1 MPSYLNPNI
10 IELDAIE
17 DLAFQPID
25 ESFAFTKV
33 DFAITNFGTIKD
45 FSIVVNNF
53 EETIPN
59 VDITYEETV
68 PFSEDRLSDL
78 SGNVTYIP
86 PGYVPDTGIFD
97 PYSNLAAAD
106 YFGGGGYP
114 KDSSGNTL
122 YIPYFYLAGDRDATK
137 PPPDANNTLPNEVSF
152 GTTDTYT
159 EYDASGI
166 AVVDEYTYDR
176 REGVARDTASTI
188 SYTRAYFNK
197 NFYLVKDS
205 ERLLRGAIYNIFV
218 LELFSQMPNI
228 SNIDFTQDA
237 FRSNGLFFQNDPTAE
252 TDVSGGLMSNLSTK
266 TETGITGIKT
276 SYEIFEYWFK
286 QSTIWHRD
294 YSIVQEDATG
304 IVNFYPGDILYV
316 LYKLKLTVSRPSV
329 LGGGN
334 ANLASAAGALADEIP
349 RLVTPLSSS
358 VPLTEKNT
366 SFILGWRIE
375 PRTSYTVNVTFEWS
389 DGNAHADDNLLGT
402 MKALWDAAGIGRRNV
417 QQILTEFIAKL
428 YGIPY
433 ETINIIT
440 VTFASL
446 YINFDVMTTDVYRT
460 GDGSGQTDGQP
471 KSWSPRLDDADVAG
485 TNYANK
491 DLKVLLKDAV
501 YERALP
507 NESLIDEFGNPVT
520 FNDGTLANF
529 YQVDGIN
536 QRWTVDDIPGAH
548 DTVADAGASSTW
560 SVVELIIEPE
570 PEPEPEPESQPEP
583 EPEPEYPTDIT
594 IPSESFTNGLPT
606 HANPTA
612 VTYEINRTSY
622 VSDTNDP
629 AGQDF
634 HAILQFRLSADAS
647 GDPLIGEVLRVT
659 DASGGELI
667 KVYVD
672 DDASYGRIFK
682 FAAINSSGDDMNV
695 FPLGGA
701 ELNSSPPPADPKT
714 GAKVGNMNIYNDYF
728 LVIVIPDNLEQN
740 VTNAGSELLQGLHRR
755 GIISILERDQSG
767 IVTEFSYPTAD
778 ILTSYTFEDGLGALG
793 RDYRISNNIPRSD
806 TMNFIV
812 NPGGADF
819 NYLRLDVHFDTYTDQ
834 YGDGIS
840 TTTTQSIFEDIQG
853 YLKVGFEPFY
863 YEKSNMSKDAGA
875 LSAAGGGTQGAFV
888 HQRSTESLGDNT
900 LTMILKF
907 NSGSSSDRAA
917 SLINDEINTY
927 SAVKTWFGNHKF
939 AARYF
944 GKPEHDDADGSAAA
958 PSIHKNI
965 CSIRRSAGSE
975 LKSIRKNGLKPWESI
990 TQKSGIN
997 GKTDLDGF
1005 NPTGETGEAAFVDG
1019 VRLNMTTADSKIG
1032 ANQWANTTDWYYG
1045 GKIHKVTTAQN
1056 GGDLADDEYAIHD
1069 YIFGPNKDKESDGT
1083 TDVDLKAPVNDDKHN
1098 AGGLTD
1104 WLTKMSAWGR
1114 MFVANNET
1122 VADDIDNTDLQWNSS
1137 TDSSIFSLSAI
1148 IGENGKIT
1156 GFGCNTSHKQTY
1168 GWHTAFQRSA
1178 YFTQPHAFQDGL
1190 ETDSGKVNKA
1200 DDERSIFENTVPG
1213 NYGECRFLN
1222 PGFKAKDG
1230 SECDF
1235 LVDSVAQAYYPSVT
1249 INNGSDRDDNLVLA
1263 PPLFIQQRSGLVLT
1277 NEGYGGLARREQNEM
1292 YRNWFNVMN
1301 NTVNLAQVQDA
1312 AADAEPETRDSA
1324 QVSDNSSI
1332 DKIYTE
1338 TLADNTDYIVVIRVG
1353 GTGKTNHDATLT
1365 KSDTENLTWSFQVY
1379 DDEGVLKLQSH
1390 VEDGWTDDISG
1401 NGVAVCGPQKL
1412 MVPSKERVSV
1422 PDDLVDAFVEE
1433 IDGENFRL
1441 VHGADYNPGMSNPAR
1456 SVHAGAGVDPST
1468 DALTLEADA
1477 GYNAP
1482 PIIGYGFPEFIPCN
1496 EYDIIINNGNLNTL
1510 TDKDMMLDDTTN
1522 TSLNAN
1528 GASGSADL
1536 HVYGAD
1542 PSETG
1547 KPDFNYSSDDRDFS
1561 NAVSSAPAN
1570 WWKSDNIGVTYKNLE
1585 VFDNN
1590 LTDEQ
1595 VSDFITKKLT

>member
-68 PFSEDRLSDL
+68 PFSEDRLSDP

-97 PYSNLAAAD
+97 PDDAD
-106 YFGGGGYP
+106 AVDGYYTQTGYP

-122 YIPYFYLAGDRDATK
+122 YIPYFYLAGDRDADL
-137 PPPDANNTLPNEVSF
+137 PPDANNSLPDEVRF

-159 EYDASGI
+159 SDNGNVYDLNRTEPVA
-166 AVVDEYTYDR
+166 DR
-176 REGVARDTASTI
+176 GQDASTI

-266 TETGITGIKT
+266 THTGVAGIKT

-304 IVNFYPGDILYV
+304 IVNFWPGDILYV

-329 LGGGN
+329 LGGGD
-334 ANLASAAGALADEIP
+334 ANLASE
-349 RLVTPLSSS
+349 LVTNSQFQQPLSST

-375 PRTSYTVNVTFEWS
+375 PRTSYTVNVNFEWN
-389 DGNAHADDNLLGT
+389 DNNGVADNNLLGT

-433 ETINIIT
+433 ETINILT

-446 YINFDVMTTDVYRT
+446 LINFDVMTTDVYRT

-471 KSWSPRLDDADVAG
+471 KSWSPRLDDDDVAG
-485 TNYANK
+485 TDYANK

-520 FNDGTLANF
+520 IGTEEANF
-529 YQVDGIN
+529 YDGDD
-536 QRWTVDDIPGAH
+536 QRWSVADIPGDAN
-548 DTVADAGASSTW
+548 TVAGANATSTW

-606 HANPTA
+606 YANPTA

-629 AGQDF
+629 DGQDF
-634 HAILQFRLSADAS
+634 HAILQFRLSANAD
-647 GDPLIGEVLRVT
+647 GDPLIGEVLHVT

-667 KVYVD
+667 KVYVEND
-672 DDASYGRIFK
+672 STYGSIFK
-682 FAAINSSGDDMNV
+682 FDAINSSGDGMNV
-695 FPLGGA
+695 FPLGGVP
-701 ELNSSPPPADPKT
+701 LTT
-714 GAKVGNMNIYNDYF
+714 GPLSDDGATVGKLNIYNDYF
-728 LVIVIPDNLEQN
+728 LVIVIPDDIE
-740 VTNAGSELLQGLHRR
+740 NAIVGGSAVENG

-767 IVTEFSYPTAD
+767 TVSEFSYSKAT
-778 ILTSYTFEDGLGALG
+778 LNTSARNFGTG
-793 RDYRISNNIPRSD
+793 YRIENNIPRSD

-812 NPGGADF
+812 NPDTVMKF

-834 YGDGIS
+834 YAGA
-840 TTTTQSIFEDIQG
+840 TTQSIFEDIQE
-853 YLKVGFEPFY
+853 YLKIGFEPFY
-863 YEKSNMSKDAGA
+863 YEKSNMSKNESE
-875 LSAAGGGTQGAFV
+875 LSAAGGGSQSAFV

-907 NSGSSSDRAA
+907 NSGDSNYRAA
-917 SLINDEINTY
+917 SLINNEINTY

-944 GKPEHDDADGSAAA
+944 GKPEHDDADGPAAA

-975 LKSIRKNGLKPWESI
+975 LKSIRKGGLKPWESI
-990 TQKSGIN
+990 THKSGIS

-1005 NPTGETGEAAFVDG
+1005 NPTGETTDSTWEDG
-1019 VRLNMTTADSKIG
+1019 VTLKKTGDEADVY
-1032 ANQWANTTDWYYG
+1032 ANEWATTDEWHYG

-1056 GGDLADDEYAIHD
+1056 GGDLADDQYVIHD
-1069 YIFGPNKDKESDGT
+1069 YIFGSNKDKESDGT
-1083 TDVDLKAPVNDDKHN
+1083 TTSNGLKAPVNDNKHN

-1114 MFVANNET
+1114 MFVANNDKID
-1122 VADDIDNTDLQWNSS
+1122 DDISNTDLKWNSS

-1148 IGENGKIT
+1148 IGEDGKIT

-1178 YFTQPHAFQDGL
+1178 YFTQPHAFLDGL
-1190 ETDSGKVNKA
+1190 DANDGTVNK
-1200 DDERSIFENTVPG
+1200 DIDERAIFENTVPG

-1222 PGFKAKDG
+1222 PGFNEQDPDDG
-1230 SECDF
+1230 ATFVIEG
-1235 LVDSVAQAYYPSVT
+1235 VAQAYYPSVN

-1263 PPLFIQQRSGLVLT
+1263 PPLFIQQRGPGS
-1277 NEGYGGLARREQNEM
+1277 YGRTARQEQNEI

-1301 NTVNLAQVQDA
+1301 NTVNLATA
-1312 AADAEPETRDSA
+1312 GERDSA

-1332 DKIYTE
+1332 DKSYTE
-1338 TLADNTDYIVVIRVG
+1338 TLEDNTDYIVVIRVG

-1379 DDEGVLKLQSH
+1379 DDKGVLKLQSH

-1412 MVPSKERVSV
+1412 MVPSKEHPSV
-1422 PDDLVDAFVEE
+1422 PDDLVDAFNVAVPES
-1433 IDGENFRL
+1433 NLRL
-1441 VHGADYNPGMSNPAR
+1441 ARYNPNLNNPAR
-1456 SVHAGAGVDPST
+1456 SVHDGVDSSPPT
-1468 DALTLEADA
+1468 ADDA
-1477 GYNAP
+1477 GYSAP
-1482 PIIGYGFPEFIPCN
+1482 PRIGYGFPEFIPCN
-1496 EYDIIINNGNLNTL
+1496 QYDIIINNGNLENL
-1510 TDKDMMLDDTTN
+1510 TPKDMMLETTSS
-1522 TSLNAN
+1522 SLTADGSGGSPNIQDY
-1528 GASGSADL
+1528 GVPGSADNY
-1536 HVYGAD
+1536 V
-1542 PSETG
+1542 PSI
-1547 KPDFNYSSDDRDFS
+1547 DYSSDDQNF
-1561 NAVSSAPAN
+1561 SSAVGSSTPQD

-1595 VSDFITKKLT
+1595 VSDFIKNNLIN

>member
-68 PFSEDRLSDL
+68 PFSEDRLSDP

-86 PGYVPDTGIFD
+86 PGYVPNTGIFD
-97 PYSNLAAAD
+97 PNNADAASGYGD
-106 YFGGGGYP
+106 GGGYP

-122 YIPYFYLAGDRDATK
+122 YIPYFYLAGDRAD
-137 PPPDANNTLPNEVSF
+137 PPPDANNSLPDEVRF

-159 EYDASGI
+159 STDNGREYDLNRTEPVSERGGL
-166 AVVDEYTYDR
+166 D
-176 REGVARDTASTI
+176 ASTI

-266 TETGITGIKT
+266 THTGVAGIKT

-304 IVNFYPGDILYV
+304 VVNFWPGDILYV

-329 LGGGN
+329 LGGGD
-334 ANLASAAGALADEIP
+334 ANLASE
-349 RLVTPLSSS
+349 LVTNSQFQPLSST

-375 PRTSYTVNVTFEWS
+375 PRTSYTVNVNFEWN
-389 DGNAHADDNLLGT
+389 DNNGFADNNLLGT

-433 ETINIIT
+433 ETINILTIT
-440 VTFASL
+440 FSSL
-446 YINFDVMTTDVYRT
+446 LINFDVMTTDVYRT
-460 GDGSGQTDGQP
+460 GDGLQAGQTDGQP
-471 KSWSPRLDDADVAG
+471 KSWSPRLNDDDVAD

-501 YERALP
+501 YERGLP
-507 NESLIDEFGNPVT
+507 NGSLIDEFGNPVVL
-520 FNDGTLANF
+520 NDGPPQLLANF
-529 YQVDGIN
+529 YEADGSGGFTERWSVDN
-536 QRWTVDDIPGAH
+536 IPG
-548 DTVADAGASSTW
+548 DNRTVAAAQATSYW

-583 EPEPEYPTDIT
+583 EPEPEHPTDIT

-606 HANPTA
+606 HEVPTA
-612 VTYEINRTSY
+612 QTYEINRTSY

-634 HAILQFRLSADAS
+634 HAILQFRLSANAD
-647 GDPLIGEVLRVT
+647 GDPLIGEVLHVT

-672 DDASYGRIFK
+672 DDTSYGPIFK
-682 FAAINSSGDDMNV
+682 FAVINSSGDDMNE

-701 ELNSSPPPADPKT
+701 ELNSSAYDVAVRGVADI
-714 GAKVGNMNIYNDYF
+714 GATVGKLNIYNDYF
-728 LVIVIPDNLEQN
+728 LVIVIPNDLEQL
-740 VTNAGSELLQGLHRR
+740 VTDAGANGALLAGLHER

-767 IVTEFSYPTAD
+767 TVSEFSYPTVD
-778 ILTSYTFEDGLGALG
+778 ILTSYTNYAGPVNDWSGPALG
-793 RDYRISNNIPRSD
+793 SDYRISNDIPRSD

-840 TTTTQSIFEDIQG
+840 STTTQSIFEDIQE
-853 YLKVGFEPFY
+853 YLKFGFEPFY
-863 YEKSNMSKDAGA
+863 YEKSNMSKNESELSDAGD
-875 LSAAGGGTQGAFV
+875 GTQGAFV

-907 NSGSSSDRAA
+907 NSGDSNNRAA
-917 SLINDEINTY
+917 SLINNEINTY

-944 GKPEHDDADGSAAA
+944 GKPEHDDADGPAAA

-975 LKSIRKNGLKPWESI
+975 LKSIRKSGLKPWESI
-990 TQKSGIN
+990 TQKSGIS

-1005 NPTGETGEAAFVDG
+1005 NPTGEVSTDSTWEDG
-1019 VRLNMTTADSKIG
+1019 VTLKKTGGEDG
-1032 ANQWANTTDWYYG
+1032 VYANEWATTDEWHYG
-1045 GKIHKVTTAQN
+1045 GKIHKVTTTL
-1056 GGDLADDEYAIHD
+1056 DDDEYVIHD
-1069 YIFGPNKDKESDGT
+1069 YIFGSNKDKESDGT
-1083 TDVDLKAPVNDDKHN
+1083 TTSDGLKAPVNDNKHN

-1114 MFVANNET
+1114 MFVANNDKID
-1122 VADDIDNTDLQWNSS
+1122 DDISNTDLKWNSS

-1148 IGENGKIT
+1148 IGEDGKIT

-1178 YFTQPHAFQDGL
+1178 YFTQPHAFLDGL
-1190 ETDSGKVNKA
+1190 DADGGTVNK
-1200 DDERSIFENTVPG
+1200 DIDERAIFENTVPG

-1222 PGFKAKDG
+1222 PGFNEQDAGDG
-1230 SECDF
+1230 ATFVIEG
-1235 LVDSVAQAYYPSVT
+1235 VAQAYYPSVN

-1263 PPLFIQQRSGLVLT
+1263 PPLFIQQRSFPT
-1277 NEGYGGLARREQNEM
+1277 PTDYGRTTRQEQNEI

-1301 NTVNLAQVQDA
+1301 NTVNLATA
-1312 AADAEPETRDSA
+1312 GERDSA

-1332 DKIYTE
+1332 DKSYTE
-1338 TLADNTDYIVVIRVG
+1338 TLEDNTDYIVVIRVG

-1379 DDEGVLKLQSH
+1379 DDKGVLKLQSH

-1412 MVPSKERVSV
+1412 MVPSKEHPSD
-1422 PDDLVDAFVEE
+1422 PTDLVTAFNQIDAGLR
-1433 IDGENFRL
+1433 IDR
-1441 VHGADYNPGMSNPAR
+1441 YNPDLNNPAR
-1456 SVHAGAGVDPST
+1456 DVHDGVDSSPPT
-1468 DALTLEADA
+1468 ADDA
-1477 GYNAP
+1477 GYSAP
-1482 PIIGYGFPEFIPCN
+1482 PRIGYGFPEFIPCN
-1496 EYDIIINNGNLNTL
+1496 QYDIIINNGNLENL
-1510 TDKDMMLDDTTN
+1510 TQKDMMLETTSS
-1522 TSLNAN
+1522 SLTAD
-1528 GASGSADL
+1528 GSADSPNIR
-1536 HVYGAD
+1536 VYGDPGSAD
-1542 PSETG
+1542 EHVPSI
-1547 KPDFNYSSDDRDFS
+1547 DYSSDDQNFS
-1561 NAVSSAPAN
+1561 SAVSSTPQD
-1570 WWKSDNIGVTYKNLE
+1570 WWKSDTIGVTYKNLE

-1595 VSDFITKKLT
+1595 VSDFIKNNLIN

>member
-97 PYSNLAAAD
+97 PESDFAASGYGD
-106 YFGGGGYP
+106 GGGYP

-122 YIPYFYLAGDRDATK
+122 YIPYFYLAGDRDARK

-176 REGVARDTASTI
+176 REGAARDTASTI

-334 ANLASAAGALADEIP
+334 ANLASAAGALADEMP

-389 DGNAHADDNLLGT
+389 DGNDVADDNLLGT

-446 YINFDVMTTDVYRT
+446 LINFDVMTTDVYRT

-491 DLKVLLKDAV
+491 DLKVFLLDAV

-520 FNDGTLANF
+520 FNDGTNANF
-529 YQVDGIN
+529 YAGDETT
-536 QRWTVDDIPGAH
+536 QRWTVDNIPG
-548 DTVADAGASSTW
+548 DNRTVEAAQATSDW

-612 VTYEINRTSY
+612 VTYEINRNSY

-629 AGQDF
+629 DGQDF
-634 HAILQFRLSADAS
+634 HAILQFRLSANAD

-672 DDASYGRIFK
+672 DDTTYGRIFK

-701 ELNSSPPPADPKT
+701 PQGADSGN
-714 GAKVGNMNIYNDYF
+714 GAKVENLNIYNDYF
-728 LVIVIPDNLEQN
+728 LVIVIPNDIETLLVGKSET
-740 VTNAGSELLQGLHRR
+740 VAGANER

-767 IVTEFSYPTAD
+767 TVSEFSYPTA
-778 ILTSYTFEDGLGALG
+778 ALNNDDPPSFPNYG
-793 RDYRISNNIPRSD
+793 VNHRISNNIPRSD

-875 LSAAGGGTQGAFV
+875 LSDAGDGTQGTFV

-907 NSGSSSDRAA
+907 NSGNSANRAA
-917 SLINDEINTY
+917 NLINEEINTY

-944 GKPEHDDADGSAAA
+944 GKPEHDDADGAAAA

-975 LKSIRKNGLKPWESI
+975 LKSIRKAGPKPWESI
-990 TQKSGIN
+990 TQKSGIS

-1005 NPTGETGEAAFVDG
+1005 NPTGEVSTDSTWEDG
-1019 VRLNMTTADSKIG
+1019 VTLKKTGDDETGQVPPGVYANEWATTEK
-1032 ANQWANTTDWYYG
+1032 WYYG
-1045 GKIHKVTTAQN
+1045 GKIHKVTTPLN
-1056 GGDLADDEYAIHD
+1056 DDEYVIHD
-1069 YIFGPNKDKESDGT
+1069 YIFGSNKDKESDGT
-1083 TDVDLKAPVNDDKHN
+1083 TTSDGLKAPVNDNKHN

-1114 MFVANNET
+1114 MFVANNDKIS
-1122 VADDIDNTDLQWNSS
+1122 DDISNTDLKWNSS

-1148 IGENGKIT
+1148 IGEDGKIT

-1178 YFTQPHAFQDGL
+1178 YFTQPHAFLDGL
-1190 ETDSGKVNKA
+1190 DANDGTVKKEI
-1200 DDERSIFENTVPG
+1200 DERAIFENTVPG

-1222 PGFKAKDG
+1222 PGFYEQDSTDG
-1230 SECDF
+1230 ATFVVEG
-1235 LVDSVAQAYYPSVT
+1235 VAQAYYPSVN

-1263 PPLFIQQRSGLVLT
+1263 PPLFIQQRSIPASSD
-1277 NEGYGGLARREQNEM
+1277 YGRSTRREQNEI

-1301 NTVNLAQVQDA
+1301 NTVNLATA
-1312 AADAEPETRDSA
+1312 GERDSA

-1332 DKIYTE
+1332 DKSYTE
-1338 TLADNTDYIVVIRVG
+1338 TLEDDTDYIVVIRVG

-1412 MVPSKERVSV
+1412 MVPSKEHPSD
-1422 PDDLVDAFVEE
+1422 PSLLENAFNEIEADL
-1433 IDGENFRL
+1433 RL
-1441 VHGADYNPGMSNPAR
+1441 ARYNPNLNNPAR
-1456 SVHAGAGVDPST
+1456 TVHAGVGVDSSSPT
-1468 DALTLEADA
+1468 ADDA
-1477 GYNAP
+1477 GYSVP
-1482 PIIGYGFPEFIPCN
+1482 PRIGYGFPEFIPCN
-1496 EYDIIINNGNLNTL
+1496 QYDIIINNGNLDTL
-1510 TDKDMMLDDTTN
+1510 TSKDMMLETTS
-1522 TSLNAN
+1522 TELTAN
-1528 GASGSADL
+1528 GADGSPDIR
-1536 HVYGAD
+1536 VYGD
-1542 PSETG
+1542 PGSTTHV
-1547 KPDFNYSSDDRDFS
+1547 PSLDYSSDDQNFS
-1561 NAVSSAPAN
+1561 SAVSSTSQD
-1570 WWKSDNIGVTYKNLE
+1570 WWTSDNIDVTYKNLE

-1595 VSDFITKKLT
+1595 VSDFIKKKLT

>member
-86 PGYVPDTGIFD
+86 PGYVPGTGIFD
-97 PYSNLAAAD
+97 PDSDLAASG
-106 YFGGGGYP
+106 YFDGDGYP

-122 YIPYFYLAGDRDATK
+122 YIPYFYLAGDRDANK

-176 REGVARDTASTI
+176 REGAARDTASTI

-334 ANLASAAGALADEIP
+334 ANLASAAGALADEMP

-375 PRTSYTVNVTFEWS
+375 PRTSYTVNVTFEW
-389 DGNAHADDNLLGT
+389 DNNNDVADDNLLGT
-402 MKALWDAAGIGRRNV
+402 MSALWDAAGIGRRNV

-446 YINFDVMTTDVYRT
+446 HINFDVMTTDVYRT

-491 DLKVLLKDAV
+491 DLKVFLLDAV

-520 FNDGTLANF
+520 FNDGTNANF
-529 YQVDGIN
+529 YAGDETT
-536 QRWTVDDIPGAH
+536 QRWTVDNIPGTH
-548 DTVADAGASSTW
+548 DTVGDAGVNSTW

-583 EPEPEYPTDIT
+583 EPEPEYPADIT

-606 HANPTA
+606 YANPTA

-629 AGQDF
+629 DGQDF

-647 GDPLIGEVLRVT
+647 GDPLIGEVLHVT

-672 DDASYGRIFK
+672 NDATYGRIFK

-701 ELNSSPPPADPKT
+701 PQGSGLSAGN
-714 GAKVGNMNIYNDYF
+714 GAKVENLNIYNDYF
-728 LVIVIPDNLEQN
+728 LVIVIPDDIETLLVGKSLE
-740 VTNAGSELLQGLHRR
+740 TLGDAR

-767 IVTEFSYPTAD
+767 TVSEFSYPTA
-778 ILTSYTFEDGLGALG
+778 ALNNNAPPNFLKYG
-793 RDYRISNNIPRSD
+793 EYHRISNNIPRSD

-812 NPGGADF
+812 NPGGANF

-840 TTTTQSIFEDIQG
+840 TTQSIFEDIQG

-863 YEKSNMSKDAGA
+863 YEKSNMSKDAAA
-875 LSAAGGGTQGAFV
+875 LSAAGDGDAFV

-907 NSGSSSDRAA
+907 NSGNSANRA

-944 GKPEHDDADGSAAA
+944 GKPEHDDADGAAAA

-990 TQKSGIN
+990 TQKSGIS

-1005 NPTGETGEAAFVDG
+1005 NPTGEAGTDSTYAAGVTLKKTGGEDG
-1019 VRLNMTTADSKIG
+1019 VDANEWATTEK
-1032 ANQWANTTDWYYG
+1032 WYYG
-1045 GKIHKVTTAQN
+1045 GKIHKVTAGLN
-1056 GGDLADDEYAIHD
+1056 DDEYVIHD
-1069 YIFGPNKDKESDGT
+1069 YIFGSNKDKESDGT
-1083 TDVDLKAPVNDDKHN
+1083 TTSDGLKAPVNDNKHN

-1114 MFVANNET
+1114 MFVANNDKIG
-1122 VADDIDNTDLQWNSS
+1122 DDISNTDLKWNSS

-1178 YFTQPHAFQDGL
+1178 YFTQPHAFLDGL
-1190 ETDSGKVNKA
+1190 DA
-1200 DDERSIFENTVPG
+1200 DGGTVKKDIDERAIFENTVPG

-1222 PGFKAKDG
+1222 PGFNEQDVGDG
-1230 SECDF
+1230 ATFVVEG
-1235 LVDSVAQAYYPSVT
+1235 VAQAYYPSVN

-1263 PPLFIQQRSGLVLT
+1263 PPLFIQQRSFPTPT
-1277 NEGYGGLARREQNEM
+1277 NYGKDTRREQNEI

-1301 NTVNLAQVQDA
+1301 NTVNLAQIQDGG
-1312 AADAEPETRDSA
+1312 DTRDSA

-1332 DKIYTE
+1332 DKSYTE
-1338 TLADNTDYIVVIRVG
+1338 TLEDNTDYIVVIRVG

-1412 MVPSKERVSV
+1412 MVPSKEHPSD
-1422 PDDLVDAFVEE
+1422 PSAGGGLESAFNE
-1433 IDGENFRL
+1433 IDANLR
-1441 VHGADYNPGMSNPAR
+1441 VDRYNPDLNNPAR
-1456 SVHAGAGVDPST
+1456 IVHAGAGVDSSSPT
-1468 DALTLEADA
+1468 ADDA
-1477 GYNAP
+1477 GYSVP
-1482 PIIGYGFPEFIPCN
+1482 PRIGYGFPEFIPCN
-1496 EYDIIINNGNLNTL
+1496 QYDIIINNGNLETL
-1510 TDKDMMLDDTTN
+1510 TPKDMMLETTS
-1522 TSLNAN
+1522 TELTAD
-1528 GASGSADL
+1528 GADGSPDIR
-1536 HVYGAD
+1536 VYGD
-1542 PSETG
+1542 PGDGDEHVPSI
-1547 KPDFNYSSDDRDFS
+1547 DYSSDDQNFS
-1561 NAVSSAPAN
+1561 SAVSSTSQD
-1570 WWKSDNIGVTYKNLE
+1570 WWKRDNIGVTYKNLE

-1595 VSDFITKKLT
+1595 VSDFIKKKLT

>member
-97 PYSNLAAAD
+97 PDSNLSAGD

-122 YIPYFYLAGDRDATK
+122 YIPYFYLAGDRDANK

-176 REGVARDTASTI
+176 RDSAVRKTDSTI

-304 IVNFYPGDILYV
+304 VVNFYPGDILYV

-334 ANLASAAGALADEIP
+334 ANLASAAGALADEMP

-520 FNDGTLANF
+520 FNDGTNANF
-529 YQVDGIN
+529 YAGDDTT
-536 QRWTVDDIPGAH
+536 QRWTVDDIPGVNR
-548 DTVADAGASSTW
+548 TVADAGVSSTW

-606 HANPTA
+606 YANPTA
-612 VTYEINRTSY
+612 QTYEINRTSY

-629 AGQDF
+629 TGQDF

-793 RDYRISNNIPRSD
+793 RDYRISNDIPRSD

-819 NYLRLDVHFDTYTDQ
+819 NYLRLDVHFDTYTGQ
-834 YGDGIS
+834 YGNDIS

-863 YEKSNMSKDAGA
+863 YEKSNMSKDAGE

-907 NSGSSSDRAA
+907 NSGNSANRAA

-975 LKSIRKNGLKPWESI
+975 LKSIRKAGPKPWESI
-990 TQKSGIN
+990 TQKSGIS
-997 GKTDLDGF
+997 GETDLDGF
-1005 NPTGETGEAAFVDG
+1005 NPTGEAGTDSTHAAGVTLKKTGAEAG
-1019 VRLNMTTADSKIG
+1019 VY
-1032 ANQWANTTDWYYG
+1032 ANEWATTDKWHYG
-1045 GKIHKVTTAQN
+1045 GKIHKVTTTLN
-1056 GGDLADDEYAIHD
+1056 DDEYVIHD
-1069 YIFGPNKDKESDGT
+1069 YIFGSNKDKESDGT
-1083 TDVDLKAPVNDDKHN
+1083 TTSDGLKAPVNDNKHN

-1114 MFVANNET
+1114 MFVANNDKID
-1122 VADDIDNTDLQWNSS
+1122 DDISNTDLKWNSS

-1148 IGENGKIT
+1148 IGEDGKIT

-1178 YFTQPHAFQDGL
+1178 YFTQPHAFLDGL
-1190 ETDSGKVNKA
+1190 DA
-1200 DDERSIFENTVPG
+1200 DGGTVKEDIDERAIFENTVPG

-1222 PGFKAKDG
+1222 PGFNEQDSGDG
-1230 SECDF
+1230 AT
-1235 LVDSVAQAYYPSVT
+1235 LVIEAVAQAYYPSVN

-1263 PPLFIQQRSGLVLT
+1263 PPLFIQQRGPI
-1277 NEGYGGLARREQNEM
+1277 GYGRTARQEQNEI

-1301 NTVNLAQVQDA
+1301 NTVNLATA
-1312 AADAEPETRDSA
+1312 GERDSA

-1332 DKIYTE
+1332 DKSYTE
-1338 TLADNTDYIVVIRVG
+1338 TLEDNTDYIVVIRVG

-1379 DDEGVLKLQSH
+1379 DDKGVLKLQSH

-1412 MVPSKERVSV
+1412 MVPSKEHPSD
-1422 PDDLVDAFVEE
+1422 PDDLVTAFNVAIPEA
-1433 IDGENFRL
+1433 DLRL
-1441 VHGADYNPGMSNPAR
+1441 PHYNPNLNNPAR
-1456 SVHAGAGVDPST
+1456 IVHDGVDSSSPT
-1468 DALTLEADA
+1468 ADDA
-1477 GYNAP
+1477 GYSAP
-1482 PIIGYGFPEFIPCN
+1482 PRIGYGFPEFIPCN
-1496 EYDIIINNGNLNTL
+1496 QYDIIINNGNLENL
-1510 TDKDMMLDDTTN
+1510 TQKDMMLETTSS
-1522 TSLNAN
+1522 SLTADGSAGSPNIHVY
-1528 GASGSADL
+1528 GDPGSADNY
-1536 HVYGAD
+1536 V
-1542 PSETG
+1542 PSI
-1547 KPDFNYSSDDRDFS
+1547 DYSSDDQNFS
-1561 NAVSSAPAN
+1561 SAVSSTPQD
-1570 WWKSDNIGVTYKNLE
+1570 WWKSADIGVTYKNLE

-1595 VSDFITKKLT
+1595 VSDFIINKLT

>member
-68 PFSEDRLSDL
+68 PFSEDRLSDP

-97 PYSNLAAAD
+97 PNNAD
-106 YFGGGGYP
+106 LGYYTQNGYP

-122 YIPYFYLAGDRDATK
+122 YIPYFYLAGDRAD
-137 PPPDANNTLPNEVSF
+137 PPPDANNSLPDEVRF

-159 EYDASGI
+159 SIDYGHDYDLNRTEPVSERGSG
-166 AVVDEYTYDR
+166 
-176 REGVARDTASTI
+176 STI

-266 TETGITGIKT
+266 THTGVAGIKT

-304 IVNFYPGDILYV
+304 VVNFWPGDILYV

-329 LGGGN
+329 LGGGD
-334 ANLASAAGALADEIP
+334 ANLASE
-349 RLVTPLSSS
+349 LVTNSQFQPLSST

-389 DGNAHADDNLLGT
+389 DGNDVADDNLLGT

-433 ETINIIT
+433 ETINILT
-440 VTFASL
+440 VTFSSL
-446 YINFDVMTTDVYRT
+446 LISFDVMTTDVYRT
-460 GDGSGQTDGQP
+460 GDSEVLDGSAVDGQP
-471 KSWSPRLDDADVAG
+471 KSWSPELNGVDVED

-507 NESLIDEFGNPVT
+507 NGSLIDEFGNAVT
-520 FNDGTLANF
+520 VGATSTLANF
-529 YQVDGIN
+529 YQEDGTT
-536 QRWTVDDIPGAH
+536 QRWSEDNIPGNNR
-548 DTVADAGASSTW
+548 TVADAQATSGW

-583 EPEPEYPTDIT
+583 EPEPEHPTDIT

-606 HANPTA
+606 YTNPTA

-629 AGQDF
+629 DGQDF
-634 HAILQFRLSADAS
+634 HAILQFRLSANAD
-647 GDPLIGEVLRVT
+647 GDPLIGEVLHVT

-667 KVYVD
+667 KVYVED
-672 DDASYGRIFK
+672 DGNGAAFK
-682 FAAINSSGDDMNV
+682 FAAINSSGDGMNE

-701 ELNSSPPPADPKT
+701 PQGTGN
-714 GAKVGNMNIYNDYF
+714 GAKVENLNIYNDYF
-728 LVIVIPDNLEQN
+728 LVIVIPDDIETLLVGKSGTNLL
-740 VTNAGSELLQGLHRR
+740 NAR

-767 IVTEFSYPTAD
+767 TVSEFSYSTAT
-778 ILTSYTFEDGLGALG
+778 LNSPPNFGS
-793 RDYRISNNIPRSD
+793 DYRISNNIPRSD

-812 NPGGADF
+812 NPGAVAGF

-863 YEKSNMSKDAGA
+863 YEKSNMSKSEVD
-875 LSAAGGGTQGAFV
+875 LSAAGDGTQGAFV

-907 NSGSSSDRAA
+907 NSGDSANRATN
-917 SLINDEINTY
+917 LINDEINTS
-927 SAVKTWFGNHKF
+927 SAVKTWFGDHKF

-944 GKPEHDDADGSAAA
+944 GKPEHDDADGPAAA

-975 LKSIRKNGLKPWESI
+975 LKSIRKDGLKPWESI
-990 TQKSGIN
+990 TEKSGIS

-1005 NPTGETGEAAFVDG
+1005 NPTGSSASEAAFVDG
-1019 VRLNMTTADSKIG
+1019 VRLNMTRDDGSAKIG

-1056 GGDLADDEYAIHD
+1056 NEDLADDEYAIHD

-1114 MFVANNET
+1114 MFVANNDT

-1148 IGENGKIT
+1148 IGEDGKIT

-1222 PGFKAKDG
+1222 PGFKGKDG
-1230 SECDF
+1230 NECEF
-1235 LVDSVAQAYYPSVT
+1235 FVDGVAQAYYPSVT

-1301 NTVNLAQVQDA
+1301 NTVNLAQVQDT

-1338 TLADNTDYIVVIRVG
+1338 TLVDNTDYIVVIRVG

-1379 DDEGVLKLQSH
+1379 DHEGVLKLQSH
-1390 VEDGWTDDISG
+1390 VEDGWTDNISG

-1422 PDDLVDAFVEE
+1422 PADLQNAFNLE
-1433 IDGENFRL
+1433 IDTSSLRAA
-1441 VHGADYNPGMSNPAR
+1441 HGDDYHPGMSNPAR
-1456 SVHAGAGVDPST
+1456 SVHAGAGVDPSA
-1468 DALTLEADA
+1468 DALTEADA

-1496 EYDIIINNGNLNTL
+1496 EYDIIINNGNLENL
-1510 TDKDMMLDDTTN
+1510 TQKDMMLETTSS
-1522 TSLNAN
+1522 SLTAD
-1528 GASGSADL
+1528 GSDGSADL
-1536 HVYGAD
+1536 HVYGTD
-1542 PSETG
+1542 PDDDS

-1561 NAVSSAPAN
+1561 NALSSASTD
-1570 WWKSDNIGVTYKNLE
+1570 WWKRDDIGVTYKNLE

-1595 VSDFITKKLT
+1595 VSDFIKNNLIN

>member
-68 PFSEDRLSDL
+68 PFSEDRLSDP

-97 PYSNLAAAD
+97 PDNADAASGYD
-106 YFGGGGYP
+106 DGGGYP

-122 YIPYFYLAGDRDATK
+122 YIPYFYLAGDRAD
-137 PPPDANNTLPNEVSF
+137 PPPDANNSLPDEVRF

-159 EYDASGI
+159 SSDNSIEYNLNRTEPVSERGQN
-166 AVVDEYTYDR
+166 
-176 REGVARDTASTI
+176 ASTI

-252 TDVSGGLMSNLSTK
+252 DVSGGLMSNLSTK
-266 TETGITGIKT
+266 THTGVAGIKT

-304 IVNFYPGDILYV
+304 IVNFWPGDILYV

-329 LGGGN
+329 LGGGD
-334 ANLASAAGALADEIP
+334 ANLASE
-349 RLVTPLSSS
+349 LVTNSQFQPLSGT

-375 PRTSYTVNVTFEWS
+375 PRTSYTVNVNFEW
-389 DGNAHADDNLLGT
+389 DDNNGVADNNLLGT

-433 ETINIIT
+433 ETINILT

-446 YINFDVMTTDVYRT
+446 LINFDVATTDVYRT
-460 GDGSGQTDGQP
+460 GDSEVLDGSAVDGQP
-471 KSWSPRLDDADVAG
+471 KSWSPELNGFDVED

-507 NESLIDEFGNPVT
+507 NESLIDENTGNPVKLG
-520 FNDGTLANF
+520 DGTTNANF
-529 YQVDGIN
+529 YNEDES
-536 QRWTVDDIPGAH
+536 QRWDVGDIPG
-548 DTVADAGASSTW
+548 DNRTVGDAGAGVNSTW
-560 SVVELIIEPE
+560 NVVELIIEPE

-606 HANPTA
+606 YLNPTA
-612 VTYEINRTSY
+612 QTYEINRTSY

-634 HAILQFRLSADAS
+634 HAILQFRLSANVD

-672 DDASYGRIFK
+672 DDTTYGRIFK

-701 ELNSSPPPADPKT
+701 ELNENST

-728 LVIVIPDNLEQN
+728 LVIVIPNNLEQL
-740 VTNAGSELLQGLHRR
+740 VTNAGTELLQGLYRR

-778 ILTSYTFEDGLGALG
+778 IQTAITIVDGAAALG

-819 NYLRLDVHFDTYTDQ
+819 NYLRLDVHFDTYTGQ
-834 YGDGIS
+834 YGDGTD
-840 TTTTQSIFEDIQG
+840 TTTTQSIFEDIQE

-863 YEKSNMSKDAGA
+863 YEKSNMSKDESE
-875 LSAAGGGTQGAFV
+875 LSAAGDGTQGAFV

-907 NSGSSSDRAA
+907 NSGNSADRATN
-917 SLINDEINTY
+917 LINDEINTY

-944 GKPEHDDADGSAAA
+944 GKPEHDDADGPAAA

-990 TQKSGIN
+990 TQKSGIS
-997 GKTDLDGF
+997 GETDLDGF
-1005 NPTGETGEAAFVDG
+1005 NPTGEAGTDSTHAAGVTLKKIDDEDG
-1019 VRLNMTTADSKIG
+1019 VYSNEWATTEK
-1032 ANQWANTTDWYYG
+1032 WHYG
-1045 GKIHKVTTAQN
+1045 GKIHKVTTTQ
-1056 GGDLADDEYAIHD
+1056 GDDESQLSDDQYVIHD
-1069 YIFGPNKDKESDGT
+1069 YIFGSNKDKESDGT
-1083 TDVDLKAPVNDDKHN
+1083 TTSDGLKAPVNDNKHN

-1114 MFVANNET
+1114 MFVANNDKIG
-1122 VADDIDNTDLQWNSS
+1122 DDISNTDLKWNSS

-1178 YFTQPHAFQDGL
+1178 YFTQPHAFLDGL
-1190 ETDSGKVNKA
+1190 DA
-1200 DDERSIFENTVPG
+1200 DDGTVNRDINERAIFENTVPG

-1222 PGFKAKDG
+1222 PGFNEQDG
-1230 SECDF
+1230 DGATFVIEG
-1235 LVDSVAQAYYPSVT
+1235 VAQAYYPSVN

-1263 PPLFIQQRSGLVLT
+1263 PPLFIQQRGPGS
-1277 NEGYGGLARREQNEM
+1277 YGRTARQEQNEI

-1301 NTVNLAQVQDA
+1301 NTVNLATA
-1312 AADAEPETRDSA
+1312 GERDSA

-1332 DKIYTE
+1332 DKSYTE
-1338 TLADNTDYIVVIRVG
+1338 TLEDDTDYIVVIRVG

-1379 DDEGVLKLQSH
+1379 DDKGVLKLQSH

-1412 MVPSKERVSV
+1412 MVPSKEHPSD
-1422 PDDLVDAFVEE
+1422 PDDLVDAFNVAVPES
-1433 IDGENFRL
+1433 DLRL
-1441 VHGADYNPGMSNPAR
+1441 SHYNPNLNNPAR
-1456 SVHAGAGVDPST
+1456 TVHAGVDSSPPT
-1468 DALTLEADA
+1468 ADDA
-1477 GYNAP
+1477 GYSVP
-1482 PIIGYGFPEFIPCN
+1482 PRIGYGFPEFIPCN
-1496 EYDIIINNGNLNTL
+1496 QYDIIINNGNLENL
-1510 TDKDMMLDDTTN
+1510 TPKDMMLETTSS
-1522 TSLNAN
+1522 SLTAN
-1528 GASGSADL
+1528 GSDGSPNIN
-1536 HVYGAD
+1536 VYGD
-1542 PSETG
+1542 PGSTDHV
-1547 KPDFNYSSDDRDFS
+1547 PSIDYSSDDQNF
-1561 NAVSSAPAN
+1561 SSAVGSSTPQD
-1570 WWKSDNIGVTYKNLE
+1570 WWKEDNIGVTYKNLE

-1595 VSDFITKKLT
+1595 VSDFIKNNLIN

>member
-86 PGYVPDTGIFD
+86 PGYIPGTGIFD
-97 PYSNLAAAD
+97 PDSDLAASG
-106 YFGGGGYP
+106 YFDGGGYP

-122 YIPYFYLAGDRDATK
+122 YIPYFYLAGDRDANK

-176 REGVARDTASTI
+176 REGAARDTASTI

-304 IVNFYPGDILYV
+304 VVNFYPGDILYV

-334 ANLASAAGALADEIP
+334 ANLASAAGALADEMP

-375 PRTSYTVNVTFEWS
+375 PRTSYTVNVTFEW
-389 DGNAHADDNLLGT
+389 DNNNAAADDNLLGT
-402 MKALWDAAGIGRRNV
+402 MNALWDAAGIGRRNV

-446 YINFDVMTTDVYRT
+446 HINFDVMTTDVYRT

-485 TNYANK
+485 TDYANK

-520 FNDGTLANF
+520 FNDGTNANF
-529 YQVDGIN
+529 YAGEEA
-536 QRWTVDDIPGAH
+536 RWTVDDIPGTY
-548 DTVADAGASSTW
+548 DTVGDAGVNSTW

-606 HANPTA
+606 HVNPTA
-612 VTYEINRTSY
+612 VTYEINRTSH

-629 AGQDF
+629 DGQDF

-647 GDPLIGEVLRVT
+647 GDPLIGEVLHVT

-667 KVYVD
+667 KVYVED
-672 DDASYGRIFK
+672 DGNGAAFK
-682 FAAINSSGDDMNV
+682 FATINSSGDGMNV

-701 ELNSSPPPADPKT
+701 ELNSSAYDVAVRGVADI
-714 GAKVGNMNIYNDYF
+714 GATVGKLNIYNDYF
-728 LVIVIPDNLEQN
+728 LVIVIPDDLEQL
-740 VTNAGSELLQGLHRR
+740 VTNAGANGDLLAGLHGR

-778 ILTSYTFEDGLGALG
+778 IQTAYTNYAGPVNDWSGPALG
-793 RDYRISNNIPRSD
+793 SDYRISNDIPRSN

-812 NPGGADF
+812 NPGDTGMNF

-840 TTTTQSIFEDIQG
+840 TTQSIFEDIQG

-907 NSGSSSDRAA
+907 NSGNSANRAA
-917 SLINDEINTY
+917 NLINDEINTS

-944 GKPEHDDADGSAAA
+944 GKPEHDDADGAAAA

-975 LKSIRKNGLKPWESI
+975 LKSIRKAGPKPWESI
-990 TQKSGIN
+990 TQKSGIS
-997 GKTDLDGF
+997 GETDLDGF
-1005 NPTGETGEAAFVDG
+1005 NPTGEAGTDSTHAAGVTLKKTGGEAG
-1019 VRLNMTTADSKIG
+1019 VY
-1032 ANQWANTTDWYYG
+1032 ANEWATTDEWHYG
-1045 GKIHKVTTAQN
+1045 GKIHKVTTTLN
-1056 GGDLADDEYAIHD
+1056 DDEYVIHD
-1069 YIFGPNKDKESDGT
+1069 YIFGSNKDKESDGT
-1083 TDVDLKAPVNDDKHN
+1083 TTSDGLKAPVNDNKHN

-1114 MFVANNET
+1114 MFVANNDKID
-1122 VADDIDNTDLQWNSS
+1122 DDISNTDLKWNSS

-1148 IGENGKIT
+1148 IGEDGKIT

-1178 YFTQPHAFQDGL
+1178 YFTQPHAFLDGL
-1190 ETDSGKVNKA
+1190 HA
-1200 DDERSIFENTVPG
+1200 DGGTVKQDIDERAIFENTVPG

-1222 PGFKAKDG
+1222 PGFNEQDSGDG
-1230 SECDF
+1230 ATFVIEG
-1235 LVDSVAQAYYPSVT
+1235 VAQAYYPSVN

-1263 PPLFIQQRSGLVLT
+1263 PPLFIQQRGPV
-1277 NEGYGGLARREQNEM
+1277 GYGRTARQEQNEI

-1301 NTVNLAQVQDA
+1301 NTVNLATA
-1312 AADAEPETRDSA
+1312 GERDSA

-1332 DKIYTE
+1332 DKSYTE
-1338 TLADNTDYIVVIRVG
+1338 TLEDDTDYIVVIRVG

-1412 MVPSKERVSV
+1412 MVPSKEHPSD
-1422 PDDLVDAFVEE
+1422 PDDLMDAFNEAVGEE
-1433 IDGENFRL
+1433 DLRL
-1441 VHGADYNPGMSNPAR
+1441 DHYKPNLNNPAR
-1456 SVHAGAGVDPST
+1456 IVHDGVDSSSPT
-1468 DALTLEADA
+1468 ADDA
-1477 GYNAP
+1477 GYSAP
-1482 PIIGYGFPEFIPCN
+1482 PRIGYGFPEFIPCN
-1496 EYDIIINNGNLNTL
+1496 QYDIIINNGNLENL
-1510 TDKDMMLDDTTN
+1510 TQKDMMLETTSS
-1522 TSLNAN
+1522 SLTADGSAGSPNIQVYGN
-1528 GASGSADL
+1528 PGSADNY
-1536 HVYGAD
+1536 V
-1542 PSETG
+1542 PSI
-1547 KPDFNYSSDDRDFS
+1547 DYSSDDQNFS
-1561 NAVSSAPAN
+1561 NALSSASTD
-1570 WWKSDNIGVTYKNLE
+1570 WWKSADIGVTYKNLE

-1595 VSDFITKKLT
+1595 VSDFIINKLT

>member
-68 PFSEDRLSDL
+68 PFSEDRLSDP
-78 SGNVTYIP
+78 SGNMTYIP

-97 PYSNLAAAD
+97 PDNAD
-106 YFGGGGYP
+106 AVSGYYTQNGYP

-122 YIPYFYLAGDRDATK
+122 YIPYFYLAGDRAD
-137 PPPDANNTLPNEVSF
+137 PPPDANNSLPDEVRF

-159 EYDASGI
+159 STDSGHEYDLNRTEPVSERGAG
-166 AVVDEYTYDR
+166 
-176 REGVARDTASTI
+176 ASTI

-266 TETGITGIKT
+266 THTGVAGIKT

-304 IVNFYPGDILYV
+304 VVNFWPGDILYV

-329 LGGGN
+329 LGGGD
-334 ANLASAAGALADEIP
+334 ANLASE
-349 RLVTPLSSS
+349 LVTNSQFQPLSST

-375 PRTSYTVNVTFEWS
+375 PRTSYTVNVNFEWS
-389 DGNAHADDNLLGT
+389 DNNGITDDNLLGT

-446 YINFDVMTTDVYRT
+446 LISFDVMTTDVYRA
-460 GDGSGQTDGQP
+460 GDSEVDNGDAVDGQP
-471 KSWSPRLDDADVAG
+471 KSWSPGLNDADVAG
-485 TNYANK
+485 TDYANK

-507 NESLIDEFGNPVT
+507 NESLLDEFGNPVT
-520 FNDGTLANF
+520 FNDGTNANF
-529 YQVDGIN
+529 YAGAGDETT
-536 QRWTVDDIPGAH
+536 QRWDVGDIPGDAN
-548 DTVADAGASSTW
+548 TVAGANATSTW
-560 SVVELIIEPE
+560 NVVELIIEPE

-606 HANPTA
+606 YANPTA

-629 AGQDF
+629 DGQDF
-634 HAILQFRLSADAS
+634 HAILQFRLSADA
-647 GDPLIGEVLRVT
+647 GDGLGDVLHVT

-667 KVYVD
+667 KVYVED
-672 DDASYGRIFK
+672 DGNGAAFK
-682 FAAINSSGDDMNV
+682 FAAINSSGDGMNE

-701 ELNSSPPPADPKT
+701 ELNSSST

-728 LVIVIPDNLEQN
+728 LVIVIPDNLEQL
-740 VTNAGSELLQGLHRR
+740 VTNAGNNNQLVTALHGR

-778 ILTSYTFEDGLGALG
+778 IMTSYTTDPAPYGALG
-793 RDYRISNNIPRSD
+793 LDYRISNNIPRSD

-812 NPGGADF
+812 NPAGVANF

-834 YGDGIS
+834 YAGA
-840 TTTTQSIFEDIQG
+840 TTQSIFEDIQE
-853 YLKVGFEPFY
+853 YLKIGFEPFY
-863 YEKSNMSKDAGA
+863 YEKSNMSKNESE
-875 LSAAGGGTQGAFV
+875 LLAAGGGSQGAFV

-907 NSGSSSDRAA
+907 NSGDSNYRAA
-917 SLINDEINTY
+917 SLINDEIDTS

-975 LKSIRKNGLKPWESI
+975 LKSIRKAGLKPWESI
-990 TQKSGIN
+990 THKSGIS
-997 GKTDLDGF
+997 GKTDLDDF
-1005 NPTGETGEAAFVDG
+1005 NPTGETSADSTWEDG
-1019 VRLNMTTADSKIG
+1019 VTLKKIG
-1032 ANQWANTTDWYYG
+1032 DEAGVYANEWATTDEWHYG

-1056 GGDLADDEYAIHD
+1056 GGDLADDQYVIHD
-1069 YIFGPNKDKESDGT
+1069 YIFGSNKDKESDGT
-1083 TDVDLKAPVNDDKHN
+1083 TTSDGLKAPVNDNKHN

-1114 MFVANNET
+1114 MFVANNDKIG
-1122 VADDIDNTDLQWNSS
+1122 DDISNTDLKWNSS

-1148 IGENGKIT
+1148 IGEDGKIT

-1178 YFTQPHAFQDGL
+1178 YFTQPHAFLDGL
-1190 ETDSGKVNKA
+1190 DANDGTVNK
-1200 DDERSIFENTVPG
+1200 DIDERAIFENTVPG

-1222 PGFKAKDG
+1222 PGFNELDDG
-1230 SECDF
+1230 DGATFVIEG
-1235 LVDSVAQAYYPSVT
+1235 VAQAYYPSVN

-1263 PPLFIQQRSGLVLT
+1263 PPLFIQQRGPGS
-1277 NEGYGGLARREQNEM
+1277 YGRTARQEQNEI

-1301 NTVNLAQVQDA
+1301 NTVNLATA
-1312 AADAEPETRDSA
+1312 GERDSA

-1332 DKIYTE
+1332 DKSYTE
-1338 TLADNTDYIVVIRVG
+1338 TLEDNTDYIVVIRVG

-1379 DDEGVLKLQSH
+1379 DDKGVLKLQSH

-1412 MVPSKERVSV
+1412 MVPSKEHPSD
-1422 PDDLVDAFVEE
+1422 PDDLVDAFNVAVPES
-1433 IDGENFRL
+1433 NLRL
-1441 VHGADYNPGMSNPAR
+1441 ARYNPNLNNPAR
-1456 SVHAGAGVDPST
+1456 SVHDGVGVDSSSPT
-1468 DALTLEADA
+1468 ADDA
-1477 GYNAP
+1477 GYSAP
-1482 PIIGYGFPEFIPCN
+1482 PRIGYGFPEFIPCN
-1496 EYDIIINNGNLNTL
+1496 QYDIIINNGNLDNL
-1510 TDKDMMLDDTTN
+1510 TQKDMMLETTSS
-1522 TSLNAN
+1522 SLTAN
-1528 GASGSADL
+1528 GSDGSPNIR
-1536 HVYGAD
+1536 VYGD
-1542 PSETG
+1542 PGSTAHV
-1547 KPDFNYSSDDRDFS
+1547 PSMDYSSDDQNF
-1561 NAVSSAPAN
+1561 SSAVGSSTPQD

-1595 VSDFITKKLT
+1595 VSDFIKNNLIN